1 MILPLF
7 TNVFTSSLTG
17 YDFQMIRITAVFS
30 SILMLFAPYAVVAQQ
45 VTVDASLLQQLQQ
58 LLPQQS
64 SSTVSTQLQQQLLN
78 FMPVAQSYLQSLT
91 PGDTEAIIQRLQAS
105 LTSPIMLNGFSF
117 ASSSAGTSTNQALI
131 VTLLGQVSVLQQ
143 QINAILASSTATTT
157 TLSATTTEGLLQEFP
172 EPTLSVCPAVT
183 RLLQFGMTGADVSGL
198 QSFLITEGLLTND
211 SATGFFGKL
220 TEAAVQAWQKTK
232 EIVTEGDPA
241 TTGFGAVGPKTRAAL
256 QNCR

>member
-117 ASSSAGTSTNQALI
+117 ASSSAGTSTNQAVI
-131 VTLLGQVSVLQQ
+131 ITLLVQFSVLQQ
-143 QINAILASSTATTT
+143 QINAILASSTATT

-172 EPTLSVCPAVT
+172 EPTLSVCPAIT